1 MVGCIKK
8 NRPCRGP
15 QIFHFVLRT
24 AKKAAKTNVFSI
36 ENVGFRKG
44 FLIT

>member
-24 AKKAAKTNVFSI
+24 AKKAAETNVFFI
-36 ENVGFRKG
+36 KKVVNQQGFG
-44 FLIT
+44 

>member
-24 AKKAAKTNVFSI
+24 AKKAAKTNVFFI
-36 ENVGFRKG
+36 KNVENQKG
-44 FLIT
+44 FGVT